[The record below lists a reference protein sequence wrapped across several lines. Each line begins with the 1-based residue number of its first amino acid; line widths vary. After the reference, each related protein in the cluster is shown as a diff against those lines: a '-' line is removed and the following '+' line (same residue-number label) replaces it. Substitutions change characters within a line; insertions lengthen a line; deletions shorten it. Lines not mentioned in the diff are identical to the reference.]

1 MWEGGCQTQG
11 QRPCG
16 KARSPERFKGHR
28 DRGFTEL
35 EVRGIG
41 NRRAVTVGIWRNGSK
56 NGIGA
61 EKKPVELGNQV
72 KRQKMERLR
81 EG

>member
-1 MWEGGCQTQG
+1 ME
-11 QRPCG
+11 R
-16 KARSPERFKGHR
+16 ARSLERLKGHR
-28 DRGFTEL
+28 DRDFTEL
-35 EVRGIG
+35 EVRGKG

-61 EKKPVELGNQV
+61 EKKPVELANQI